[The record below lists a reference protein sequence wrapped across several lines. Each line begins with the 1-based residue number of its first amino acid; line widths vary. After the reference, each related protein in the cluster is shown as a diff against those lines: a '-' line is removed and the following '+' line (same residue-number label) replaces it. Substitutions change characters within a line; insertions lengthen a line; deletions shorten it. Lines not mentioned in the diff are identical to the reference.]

1 MSGCSLGGEPPIVA
15 TIPPAAIPATRAVE
29 APAATDEVSP
39 SGTQEA
45 SVQPTVLPDVK
56 GSAKGQITNGTR
68 GGSVPANLEVEL
80 HSFASHFGQTIN
92 NEMVQGKADATG
104 QFTFSEVN
112 VSAAKNY
119 FAAVKYGNR
128 YYTSEIVVGN
138 PSEPVL
144 DLPITI
150 YEITSDPTVLNVGN
164 LVTQVSPMQGG
175 LYVVQ
180 IIRFENSS
188 DRLFITDEK
197 VADAPEAID
206 AKYAS
211 VRIALP
217 TGAQLLGFANGDT
230 RYVVKDGAVIDTE
243 PVLPNER
250 HIVHYRYLLPYVD
263 QGTITLPL
271 PFRIEGD
278 VTLMVNPSNLEV
290 TAQTGSEPIAAQGV
304 QAMGGTEFKIFSS
317 TLNMPTGTTFTF
329 SFKGSLP
336 TIADAGISANGGGLV
351 AQPFAIGLIVGGALM
366 IVIGV
371 ALLLRGQ
378 RKGSKAAEKKAARS

>member
-1 MSGCSLGGEPPIVA
+1 MSGCSLGGEPPIIA
-15 TIPPAAIPATRAVE
+15 TIPPTPLPPTRAVE
-29 APAATDEVSP
+29 APAATEDVSP

-45 SVQPTVLPDVK
+45 SVQPTVLPDIK
-56 GSAKGQITNGTR
+56 GSASGQITNGTR
-68 GGSVPANLEVEL
+68 GGNVPANLEVEL

-104 QFTFSEVN
+104 KFAFPEVSI
-112 VSAAKNY
+112 SAAKSY

-128 YYTSEIVVGN
+128 YYTSEIVTGD
-138 PSEPVL
+138 PSKPALELPV
-144 DLPITI
+144 TI
-150 YEITSDPTVLNVGN
+150 YETTSDPTVLKVGN
-164 LVTQVSPMQGG
+164 LVTQISPMQGG

-197 VADAPEAID
+197 VTDAPEAID

-211 VRIALP
+211 VRVALP

-230 RYVVKDGAVIDTE
+230 RYVLKDGAVIDTE

-263 QGTITLPL
+263 QGAITLPL

-278 VTLMVNPSNLEV
+278 VALMVNPSSLEV
-290 TAQTGSEPIAAQGV
+290 TAQAGGEPITAQGV
-304 QAMGGTEFKIFSS
+304 QAMGGSEFRIFSS
-317 TLNMPTGTTFTF
+317 VLNIPMGTTFTF
-329 SFKGSLP
+329 SFKGELP
-336 TIADAGISANGGGLV
+336 ALADSSVSGGGGLV
-351 AQPFAIGLIVGGALM
+351 AQPFAIGLIAGGTLM
-366 IVIGV
+366 IVVGAV
-371 ALLLRGQ
+371 LLFRGQ
-378 RKGSKAAEKKAARS
+378 RKGQQSAEKKVSR